1 MIADAFALA
10 GADGLSLH
18 VRRWRPASG
27 APRATLQIVHGMGEH
42 GGRYARFAE
51 ALCARGYEA
60 YAADCRG
67 HGRSVAEPALLG
79 HLADDDGWNRAVA
92 DVALL
97 QARIAHERPGVPH
110 ALLGHSMGSLL
121 VLDRLTR
128 GGAVLDAVLLSGSSG
143 PPGALRLVG
152 WAVAHA
158 ERLRLGARG
167 QSPLLRSLLFGRFN
181 QPFEPATTPFDW
193 LSRDPAEVA
202 RYVAD
207 PLCGFVLRVGGF
219 CALATALGEMF
230 RPERLAK
237 IPGVLPILLASG
249 ERDPVHEGLRGLHAL
264 AQALRTAGVGHVE
277 QKIYPGARHELLN
290 ETCRD
295 EVTRDWIAWLDAAL
309 EFPVAAT
316 PDLV

>member
-1 MIADAFALA
+1 VIADALALE

-18 VRRWRPASG
+18 VHRWRPAAG

-42 GGRYARFAE
+42 GARYARFAE

-67 HGRSVAEPALLG
+67 HGRSVADSTLLG

-92 DVALL
+92 DVAGV
-97 QARIAHERPGVPH
+97 QAWIARERPGIPH

-121 VLDRLTR
+121 VLDHLTR
-128 GGAVLDAVLLSGSSG
+128 GADAPAAVLLSGSSG
-143 PPGALRLVG
+143 PPGALRVVG
-152 WAVAHA
+152 WAVARA

-167 QSPLLRSLLFGRFN
+167 QSALLRALLFGRFN
-181 QPFEPATTPFDW
+181 RAFEPAATPFDW
-193 LSRDPAEVA
+193 LSRDASEVA
-202 RYVAD
+202 RYLAD

-219 CALATALGEMF
+219 CELATALGEIF
-230 RPERLAK
+230 RPERLAR
-237 IPGVLPILLASG
+237 IPAGLPLLLASG
-249 ERDPVHEGLRGLHAL
+249 ERDPVHDGLRGFHAL
-264 AQALRTAGVGHVE
+264 AQALRAAGLRHVE
-277 QKIYPGARHELLN
+277 EKVYPGARHELLN

-309 EFPVAAT
+309 HFPVAAT